1 MIEDNNALYELK
13 IQHESKLIN
22 EGVKA
27 SLFDLFSNLPS
38 PNSNLNSIYSPK
50 LLYVV
55 VVDDLTVKL
64 KLDRKILNYQNL
76 FWLFNL

>member
-22 EGVKA
+22 EGVKV